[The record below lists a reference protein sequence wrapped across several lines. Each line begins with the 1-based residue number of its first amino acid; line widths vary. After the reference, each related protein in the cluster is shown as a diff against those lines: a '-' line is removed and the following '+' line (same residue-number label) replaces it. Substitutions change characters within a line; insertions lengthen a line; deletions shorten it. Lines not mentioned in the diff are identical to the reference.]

1 MRKNLQVT
9 KQSWGAL
16 RELRRSGGA
25 VSEAAESGLPPA
37 LGMGALLR
45 LVGRAQLS
53 VSPVAVCVTAAS
65 LAFGFLTCKE
75 KRHKFGVPQDFP
87 LGRKRFLG

>member
-1 MRKNLQVT
+1 MSK
-9 KQSWGAL
+9 AI
-16 RELRRSGGA
+16 
-25 VSEAAESGLPPA
+25 ESGLPPG

-53 VSPVAVCVTAAS
+53 VSLVSVCVTSAS

-87 LGRKRFLG
+87 LGKKRFLG